1 MLTRLRKR
9 FAINI
14 APFWSTLNVGG
25 GSDEGI
31 GAWQGVRYSFVGSR
45 RPSFSRRGPGYLTFA
60 STTSSQYMNRSFTR
74 SISFMTR

>member
-1 MLTRLRKR
+1 MWAAAQTKGLVHGRGLRY
-9 FAINI
+9 
-14 APFWSTLNVGG
+14 G
-25 GSDEGI
+25 
-31 GAWQGVRYSFVGSR
+31 FVGSR